1 MACRR
6 KKNGLFY
13 DSKKGRVMEHDG
25 YATRIFW
32 NPQML
37 SDIHRL
43 FSTTLNEELAG
54 YLGISQRTL
63 VRKARE
69 LGLRKNPTW
78 LKQIWEERRRMAQLA
93 SMVKGYP
100 GSFREGHTIG
110 IEYSFK
116 PKNKH
121 TDEQY

>member
-43 FSTTLNEELAG
+43 FPTTLNE
-54 YLGISQRTL
+54 
-63 VRKARE
+63 V
-69 LGLRKNPTW
+69 
-78 LKQIWEERRRMAQLA
+78 QL
-93 SMVKGYP
+93 
-100 GSFREGHTIG
+100 F
-110 IEYSFK
+110 
-116 PKNKH
+116 
-121 TDEQY
+121 

>member
-1 MACRR
+1 
-6 KKNGLFY
+6 
-13 DSKKGRVMEHDG
+13 MEHDG

-43 FSTTLNEELAG
+43 FPTTLNEELAD

-69 LGLRKNPTW
+69 LGLHKNPTW

-110 IEYSFK
+110 IEHRFK

>member
-43 FSTTLNEELAG
+43 FPTTLNEELAD

-69 LGLRKNPTW
+69 LGLHKNPTW

-110 IEYSFK
+110 IEHRFK
-116 PKNKH
+116 TKNKH
-121 TDEQY
+121 TNEQY